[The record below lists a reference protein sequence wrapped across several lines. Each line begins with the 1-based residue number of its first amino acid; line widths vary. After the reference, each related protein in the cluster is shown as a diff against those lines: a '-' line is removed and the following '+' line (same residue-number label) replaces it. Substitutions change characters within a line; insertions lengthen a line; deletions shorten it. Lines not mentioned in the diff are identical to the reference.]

1 VADWIIE
8 PPRSP
13 LLFPIVRHAHPN
25 GTMDAVRDH
34 TPETV
39 REIHGAPLLPWSY
52 RCPCGAIYVLD
63 RPR

>member
-13 LLFPIVRHAHPN
+13 LLYPTVRHRHPN

-34 TPETV
+34 MPDVVHEFRGTPIARWAYT
-39 REIHGAPLLPWSY
+39 
-52 RCPCGAIYVLD
+52 CPCGATYVLE
-63 RPR
+63 RRR